1 MFDFVAG
8 KEEGHFERIVGKFFG
23 VGSGNEEL
31 FDPGC
36 GKGGFF
42 SKDARIDGHDAPTQR
57 DKAAAG
63 DYLLSDAANMGL
75 GVFVLGWKEEETN
88 AEIAIS
94 VELVP
99 EFFHFAAK

>member
-8 KEEGHFERIVGKFFG
+8 EEEGHFESIVGKFFG

-31 FDPGC
+31 FDPRC

-42 SKDARIDGHDAPTQR
+42 SKDAGIDGDDAPAQR
-57 DKAAAG
+57 DKATAG
-63 DYLLSDAANMGL
+63 DDFFGYAANMGL
-75 GVFVLGWKEEETN
+75 GVFVLSRKEKETD

-94 VELVP
+94 VELVT
-99 EFFHFAAK
+99 EFFNFAAK